1 MNRARP
7 TDRYDVVVVGA
18 GYLAHKQSLAG
29 GPITAE
35 DVTATAL
42 FLLSDDARMVTGQ
55 VVTVDGGWS
64 VSEPRSG

>member
-1 MNRARP
+1 
-7 TDRYDVVVVGA
+7 VGA
-18 GYLAHKQSLAG
+18 GYLAHKQPLAG

-64 VSEPRSG
+64 VSKPRSG